1 MRSKLLKGKRVIY
14 IGGIDS
20 IMQYYRRLVEEKG
33 GTFHY
38 HHGKSKQGKETIEKI
53 IKTADTIFCPVNI
66 YRYSYP
72 HSKGI
77 HKSRDYRITN
87 GRNIYIHKQL
97 FA

>member
-38 HHGKSKQGKETIEKI
+38 HHGKSKQGKETIMLTYI
-53 IKTADTIFCPVNI
+53 SGVMITTSINIKPIKVFIA
-66 YRYSYP
+66 R
-72 HSKGI
+72 KGDGVV
-77 HKSRDYRITN
+77 K
-87 GRNIYIHKQL
+87 
-97 FA
+97 